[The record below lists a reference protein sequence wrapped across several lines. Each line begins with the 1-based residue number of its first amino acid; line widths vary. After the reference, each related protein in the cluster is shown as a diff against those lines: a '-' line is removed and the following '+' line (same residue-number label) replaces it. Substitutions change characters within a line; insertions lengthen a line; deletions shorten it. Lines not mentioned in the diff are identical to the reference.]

1 MFHKDKNVR
10 LERLSHRTPTR
21 ASELATC
28 PKNHRAPKFTPF
40 LTRLPSHFPRGARLI
55 SRWLFL
61 FRVRWRLFRLCR
73 AERHSKIARLGFLY
87 PHDRRETKNGPALG
101 TALIRGRYRARAG
114 RVVVSALINDT
125 VGWPQGNRKTE
136 RRSLHRSNEHQA
148 SYDSYHIVRL
158 QSIFGR
164 ERGEGRGAP
173 RAAWRRFAGC

>member
-1 MFHKDKNVR
+1 MTSLLRELVPTRTSSKVSHHATWCSYAFSITNMFHKDKNVR

-28 PKNHRAPKFTPF
+28 PKNHRAPKSTPF

-87 PHDRRETKNGPALG
+87 PHDRRETKNGFALG
-101 TALIRGRYRARAG
+101 TALIRGRLWAAG
-114 RVVVSALINDT
+114 SPTVVSTSIK
-125 VGWPQGNRKTE
+125 P
-136 RRSLHRSNEHQA
+136 HRGPEP
-148 SYDSYHIVRL
+148 D
-158 QSIFGR
+158 
-164 ERGEGRGAP
+164 
-173 RAAWRRFAGC
+173 

>member
-1 MFHKDKNVR
+1 MNLQVARAARAPATSHLRDRVRTRTISKVSHHAIWCRYACSLTNMLHKDKNVR

-28 PKNHRAPKFTPF
+28 PKNHRAPKSTPF

-87 PHDRRETKNGPALG
+87 PHDRRETKNGSALG
-101 TALIRGRYRARAG
+101 TALI
-114 RVVVSALINDT
+114 
-125 VGWPQGNRKTE
+125 
-136 RRSLHRSNEHQA
+136 
-148 SYDSYHIVRL
+148 
-158 QSIFGR
+158 
-164 ERGEGRGAP
+164 
-173 RAAWRRFAGC
+173 